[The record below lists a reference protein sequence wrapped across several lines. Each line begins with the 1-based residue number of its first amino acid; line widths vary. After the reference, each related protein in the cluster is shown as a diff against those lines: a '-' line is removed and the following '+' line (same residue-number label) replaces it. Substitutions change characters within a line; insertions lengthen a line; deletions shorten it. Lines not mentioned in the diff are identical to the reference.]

1 MNVIFWYMYIY
12 IYLYVY
18 MFGFLS
24 MIASNYHFEV
34 FFSQHRGAGST
45 FRFLERVIRGMGS
58 LGVASLALAFS

>member
-1 MNVIFWYMYIY
+1 MNVILWYMY

-45 FRFLERVIRGMGS
+45 FRFLKRGS
-58 LGVASLALAFS
+58 FEEWDR